1 VDRATTGDPARR
13 TLSGMVEPER
23 IEIPEGREMII
34 TWADGRVD
42 HLPANVLRDA
52 CACAECR
59 NLPGPRPPADP
70 EQTRIASAGLVG
82 AYAIN
87 IVFFPDR
94 HGTGIYPYS
103 GLRTLA
109 ETGEMP
115 PGTTG

>member
-1 VDRATTGDPARR
+1 
-13 TLSGMVEPER
+13 MIEPER
-23 IEIPEGREMII
+23 IEIPEGREMVI

-42 HLPANVLRDA
+42 HLPAHVLRDA

-70 EQTRIASAGLVG
+70 DATRIASAGLVG

-87 IVFFPDR
+87 IVFHPDR
-94 HGTGIYPYS
+94 HGTGIFPYS

-109 ETGEMP
+109 ETGVMP
-115 PGTTG
+115 PGTAG